1 MVFRQAAGK
10 DRRQRPQIWRCVK
23 IESGRRR
30 GRKVPPDKM
39 SFSQVKS
46 YNKTDVF
53 HGGDDAIYPKDKTLG
68 EMIDLAIKHKSPI
81 LVKAGKN
88 AKWYLKG
95 SKRTTDQIL
104 TALQEKEGKSRDGVV
119 TYYIHF

>member
-1 MVFRQAAGK
+1 
-10 DRRQRPQIWRCVK
+10 
-23 IESGRRR
+23 
-30 GRKVPPDKM
+30 M
-39 SFSQVKS
+39 SFSQVKT

-53 HGGDDAIYPKDKTLG
+53 HCGDDVEKYGYSKEKTLG
-68 EMIDLAIKHKSPI
+68 EMIDLAIQHKCPI

-95 SKRTTDQIL
+95 HKRTTDQIL